1 MIIYFLVTVS
11 GLCLIGTFPF
21 FPMFKKKN
29 NKKKMFAKN
38 KAKQNKTKI
47 KDNNYF

>member
-29 NKKKMFAKN
+29 NQKKNVCKKQS
-38 KAKQNKTKI
+38 KAKQNENKR
-47 KDNNYF
+47 

>member
-21 FPMFKKKN
+21 FPMFKKKTT
-29 NKKKMFAKN
+29 KKNVCKKQS
-38 KAKQNKTKI
+38 KAKQNENKR
-47 KDNNYF
+47 